1 MFRLALLSE
10 QGLCSDQTFSKL
22 FVNQQ
27 RMQPLPANNLSP
39 HQGDRPPKAPLTI
52 AFAPHVFAEVFV
64 EVFVEKKFTFCHPN
78 LIAGSDN
85 NVHHIYTEDS
95 DAVLVVAIGRG
106 QQRALAEIYRRHGG
120 QAFRLAERL
129 LVDAKRAEDVV
140 QDVFLQ
146 LWRDPES
153 FDAERASLRTWLLL
167 KTHGKAVD
175 LIRAEAARRGRED
188 RLLNDRT
195 NDQLDLDREIWD
207 LTVADRVQQALGE
220 LPENERQV
228 ITLAYFGGRTYTE
241 VAEALGQPEGTV
253 KSRIRKGLTTLRRSL
268 GDLRF
273 DGERNENAGTFD
285 PAALAGLDQRQD
297 HIDPQLLSCSTNSP
311 TSNRTNTTDT
321 TNTTNTTNANGT
333 LDAEG
338 QWSSTANNHHS
349 SAMPGTSQKGEKQS

>member
-1 MFRLALLSE
+1 M
-10 QGLCSDQTFSKL
+10 D
-22 FVNQQ
+22 
-27 RMQPLPANNLSP
+27 
-39 HQGDRPPKAPLTI
+39 
-52 AFAPHVFAEVFV
+52 
-64 EVFVEKKFTFCHPN
+64 
-78 LIAGSDN
+78 
-85 NVHHIYTEDS
+85 HIYTEDS

-129 LVDAKRAEDVV
+129 LVDPKRAEDVV
-140 QDVFLQ
+140 QDVFLH

-175 LIRAEAARRGRED
+175 MIRAEAARRGREE
-188 RLLNDRT
+188 RLLNDRS

-220 LPENERQV
+220 LPESERQV
-228 ITLAYFGGRTYTE
+228 IALAYFGGRTYTE

-273 DGERNENAGTFD
+273 DGERHDHSEHSERSELNEHAVEPGQSD
-285 PAALAGLDQRQD
+285 PPPLGYS
-297 HIDPQLLSCSTNSP
+297 IPGSG
-311 TSNRTNTTDT
+311 NRTNTN
-321 TNTTNTTNANGT
+321 TNTITSDKTNGFPDRNRQLLAGANTHQPSGI
-333 LDAEG
+333 
-338 QWSSTANNHHS
+338 
-349 SAMPGTSQKGEKQS
+349 PGTSEKGEK

>member
-1 MFRLALLSE
+1 MRYFRSRGCIRIKHFPNFLQNSNECPSFERIASIE
-10 QGLCSDQTFSKL
+10 
-22 FVNQQ
+22 
-27 RMQPLPANNLSP
+27 PP
-39 HQGDRPPKAPLTI
+39 DRPRNPDPIDAR
-52 AFAPHVFAEVFV
+52 
-64 EVFVEKKFTFCHPN
+64 KKFSFVIRRAQQNRRT
-78 LIAGSDN
+78 L
-85 NVHHIYTEDS
+85 VHHIYTEDS

-188 RLLNDRT
+188 RVLNDRT

-273 DGERNENAGTFD
+273 DGERNENTETSDPLAFVGTKD
-285 PAALAGLDQRQD
+285 
-297 HIDPQLLSCSTNSP
+297 
-311 TSNRTNTTDT
+311 
-321 TNTTNTTNANGT
+321 
-333 LDAEG
+333 
-338 QWSSTANNHHS
+338 QWSASANNHS
-349 SAMPGTSQKGEKQS
+349 SGIPGTSQKGEK